1 LTHSDNVSIASTE
14 GQLESGVSSATGSC
28 CELFRIGR
36 GELMI
41 LNEDDDMIMGVEEN
55 VKPKNAMSI
64 AHLLY

>member
-1 LTHSDNVSIASTE
+1 
-14 GQLESGVSSATGSC
+14 
-28 CELFRIGR
+28 
-36 GELMI
+36 MI